1 MIKVRFQRVDAHCF
15 MASVYA
21 HGRMVGGAKIFR
33 GGMSHR
39 DNSIHL
45 SYDLTSARNGWNEW
59 LSIENDDER
68 IYFKAHLG
76 QGSIE
81 NKKLDPEGAADY
93 LWPVMMGQV
102 QARIR

>member
-1 MIKVRFQRVDAHCF
+1 VLENENDGIKVRFQRVDAHCF

-59 LSIENDDER
+59 LSVENDDER
-68 IYFKAHLG
+68 MLVWPTWAKAALKTRN
-76 QGSIE
+76 SILRE
-81 NKKLDPEGAADY
+81 PPTTCG
-93 LWPVMMGQV
+93 PS
-102 QARIR
+102 